1 MTSDHRTL
9 EFFFFDAG
17 GGHRNAALALR
28 EVIAER
34 YPGWT
39 ISLINLQEIL
49 GPVDMFQKVTGL
61 QSQDFYN
68 AILKRGW
75 TFGSLAM
82 LRTLQRGIRH
92 YSPSFEDVLEKH
104 WRGSKPDIVVS
115 LIPNFNL
122 ILFQA
127 LRRVHADIPYVTVMT
142 DLADF
147 PPHFWLEK
155 QDQFMICGTDR
166 AAVQAEDTGY
176 RPERI
181 FQSSGMIL
189 KPIFYRDIA
198 DDRRAAR
205 EAVGLDPDL
214 PTALIMFGGYGS
226 KTAEKIVKRLTRA
239 QLPLQTIVMCG
250 HNEKLRGAL
259 KDRPG
264 CHAVGFTDRVPDYMR
279 MADFFIGKPGPGSIS
294 EALHMGLPVVI
305 ERNNLTMPQER
316 YNTEWVQEHRAGIV
330 LDSFRGV
337 REGVAALTG
346 RIDEYRAA
354 VTRIKNRAIFEI
366 PEILDSLLRLSGAG
380 SDTHRFHPA
389 FPVRPAPASDLG
401 SIRAAAERSATV
413 PPPRSVA
420 GSAARRRARRHRRA

>member
-1 MTSDHRTL
+1 MTSAPRTL

-17 GGHRNAALALR
+17 GGHRSAALALS

-34 YPGWT
+34 YPGWR
-39 ISLINLQEIL
+39 IELVNLQEIL
-49 GPVDMFQKVTGL
+49 APVDMFHKVTGL

-75 TFGSLAM
+75 TFGSKAM

-92 YSPSFEDVLEKH
+92 YSPSFEEVLEKH
-104 WRGSKPDIVVS
+104 WQSSKPDIVVS

-122 ILFQA
+122 ILFRA
-127 LRRVHADIPYVTVMT
+127 LRRVHADMPYVTVMT

-166 AAVQAEDTGY
+166 AVEQAQAAGY

-189 KPIFYRDIA
+189 KPIFYRDMA
-198 DDRRAAR
+198 GREMAEDRCAAR
-205 EAVGLDPDL
+205 KAVGLEPDL

-226 KTAEKIVKRLTRA
+226 KAAEKIVDRLARTD
-239 QLPLQTIVMCG
+239 LPLQTIVICG
-250 HNEKLRGAL
+250 HNEKLCAAL
-259 KDRPG
+259 KDTPD

-294 EALHMGLPVVI
+294 EALHMGLPVII

-316 YNTEWVQEHRAGIV
+316 YNTDWVSEKEVGVVIRDFKRIGDAVRFLLTDGRLEQ
-330 LDSFRGV
+330 FRENARRLG
-337 REGVAALTG
+337 
-346 RIDEYRAA
+346 
-354 VTRIKNRAIFEI
+354 NRAVYEI
-366 PEILDSLLRLSGAG
+366 PAMLERIMESGG
-380 SDTHRFHPA
+380 
-389 FPVRPAPASDLG
+389 
-401 SIRAAAERSATV
+401 
-413 PPPRSVA
+413 
-420 GSAARRRARRHRRA
+420 

>member
-1 MTSDHRTL
+1 VTSDRRTL

-17 GGHRNAALALR
+17 GGHRSAAMALT

-39 ISLINLQEIL
+39 VELVNLQEL
-49 GPVDMFQKVTGL
+49 LRPVDMFEKVTGL

-82 LRTLQRGIRH
+82 LRTLQRGIRM
-92 YSPSFEDVLEKH
+92 YSPSFEGVLETH
-104 WRGSKPDIVVS
+104 WRASKPDIVVS

-122 ILFQA
+122 ALFRA
-127 LRRVHADIPYVTVMT
+127 LRRVHSDLPYVGVMT

-155 QDQFMICGTDR
+155 QDQYMICGTDR
-166 AAVQAEDTGY
+166 AVEQARAAGY

-189 KPIFYRDIA
+189 KPIFYRPA
-198 DDRRAAR
+198 SEDRLAARAAL
-205 EAVGLDPDL
+205 GLDPNL

-226 KTAEKIVKRLTRA
+226 RAAEKIVKRLVREDIA
-239 QLPLQTIVMCG
+239 LQTIVICG
-250 HNEKLRGAL
+250 HNEKLRAAL
-259 KDRPG
+259 SGRPG

-294 EALHMGLPVVI
+294 EALHMGLPVI
-305 ERNNLTMPQER
+305 LERNNLTMPQER
-316 YNTEWVQEHRAGIV
+316 YNTDWVKEREVGVVIPHFRRIADAVRFLLEDGRLERFRENARR
-330 LDSFRGV
+330 LD
-337 REGVAALTG
+337 
-346 RIDEYRAA
+346 
-354 VTRIKNRAIFEI
+354 NRAVYEI
-366 PEILDSLLRLSGAG
+366 PAMLERIMNE
-380 SDTHRFHPA
+380 
-389 FPVRPAPASDLG
+389 
-401 SIRAAAERSATV
+401 AA
-413 PPPRSVA
+413 
-420 GSAARRRARRHRRA
+420 

>member
-1 MTSDHRTL
+1 VTSAPRTL

-17 GGHRNAALALR
+17 GGHRSAALALS

-34 YPGWT
+34 YPGWR
-39 ISLINLQEIL
+39 IELVNLQEIL
-49 GPVDMFQKVTGL
+49 APVDMFHKVTGL

-75 TFGSLAM
+75 TFGSKAM

-122 ILFQA
+122 ILFRA
-127 LRRVHADIPYVTVMT
+127 LRRVHAEIPYVTVMT

-166 AAVQAEDTGY
+166 AAEQARAAGY
-176 RPERI
+176 RPDRI

-198 DDRRAAR
+198 EDRRAAR
-205 EAVGLDPDL
+205 EAIGLDPDL

-226 KTAEKIVKRLTRA
+226 KTAEKIVNRLARA
-239 QLPLQTIVMCG
+239 DLKLQTIVICG
-250 HNEKLRGAL
+250 HNEKLRAAL
-259 KDRPG
+259 KDTQD
-264 CHAVGFTDRVPDYMR
+264 CHAVGFTDRVPDFMR

-294 EALHMGLPVVI
+294 EALHMGLPVII

-316 YNTEWVQEHRAGIV
+316 YNTDWVSEKEVGVVIRDFKRIGEAVSFLLTDGRLEQFRENARR
-330 LDSFRGV
+330 LD
-337 REGVAALTG
+337 
-346 RIDEYRAA
+346 
-354 VTRIKNRAIFEI
+354 NRAVYEI
-366 PEILDSLLRLSGAG
+366 PAML
-380 SDTHRFHPA
+380 
-389 FPVRPAPASDLG
+389 
-401 SIRAAAERSATV
+401 ERIME
-413 PPPRSVA
+413 
-420 GSAARRRARRHRRA
+420 SAA

>member
-1 MTSDHRTL
+1 VTSDRRTL

-17 GGHRNAALALR
+17 GGHRNAAMALR
-28 EVIAER
+28 DVIAER

-39 ISLINLQEIL
+39 IELINLQEIL

-92 YSPSFEDVLEKH
+92 YAPSFEDVLEKH

-127 LRRVHADIPYVTVMT
+127 LRRVHADVPYVTVMT

-155 QDQFMICGTDR
+155 QDQYMICGTDR
-166 AAVQAEDTGY
+166 AVEQARAAGY

-189 KPIFYRDIA
+189 KPIFYREPGREPTE
-198 DDRRAAR
+198 DRCAARAAL
-205 EAVGLDPDL
+205 GLDPNL

-226 KTAEKIVKRLTRA
+226 RSAEKIVRRLGREDT
-239 QLPLQTIVMCG
+239 PLQTIVICG
-250 HNEKLRGAL
+250 HNEKLREAL
-259 KDRPG
+259 AGRPG

-279 MADFFIGKPGPGSIS
+279 LADFFIGKPGPGSIS
-294 EALHMGLPVVI
+294 EALHMGLPVI
-305 ERNNLTMPQER
+305 LERNNLTMPQER
-316 YNTEWVQEHRAGIV
+316 YNTNWVEEREVGVVIR
-330 LDSFRGV
+330 DFRHIADAV
-337 REGVAALTG
+337 RFLLADG
-346 RIDEYRAA
+346 RLERFRQNA
-354 VTRIKNRAIFEI
+354 RRLNNRAVYEI
-366 PEILDSLLRLSGAG
+366 PAML
-380 SDTHRFHPA
+380 
-389 FPVRPAPASDLG
+389 
-401 SIRAAAERSATV
+401 ERIMDE
-413 PPPRSVA
+413 VA
-420 GSAARRRARRHRRA
+420 

>member
-1 MTSDHRTL
+1 VTSDRRTL

-17 GGHRNAALALR
+17 GGHRNAAMALR
-28 EVIAER
+28 DVIAER

-39 ISLINLQEIL
+39 IELINLQEIL

-92 YSPSFEDVLEKH
+92 YAPSFEDVLEKH

-127 LRRVHADIPYVTVMT
+127 LRRVHADMPYVTVMT

-155 QDQFMICGTDR
+155 QDQYMICGTDR
-166 AAVQAEDTGY
+166 AVEQARVAGY

-189 KPIFYRDIA
+189 KPIFYREPGREPTE
-198 DDRRAAR
+198 DRCAARAAL
-205 EAVGLDPDL
+205 GLDPNL

-226 KTAEKIVKRLTRA
+226 RSAEKIVRRLGREDT
-239 QLPLQTIVMCG
+239 PLQTIVICG
-250 HNEKLRGAL
+250 HNEKLREAL
-259 KDRPG
+259 AGRPG

-279 MADFFIGKPGPGSIS
+279 LADFFIGKPGPGSIS
-294 EALHMGLPVVI
+294 EALHMGLPVI
-305 ERNNLTMPQER
+305 LERNNLTMPQER
-316 YNTEWVQEHRAGIV
+316 YNTNWVEEREVGVVIR
-330 LDSFRGV
+330 DFRHIADAV
-337 REGVAALTG
+337 RFLLADDRLERFRQNARRLN
-346 RIDEYRAA
+346 
-354 VTRIKNRAIFEI
+354 NRAVYEI
-366 PEILDSLLRLSGAG
+366 PAMLERIMDE
-380 SDTHRFHPA
+380 
-389 FPVRPAPASDLG
+389 
-401 SIRAAAERSATV
+401 AA
-413 PPPRSVA
+413 
-420 GSAARRRARRHRRA
+420 

>member
-1 MTSDHRTL
+1 VTPAPRTL

-17 GGHRNAALALR
+17 GGHRSAALALK

-34 YPGWT
+34 YPAWR
-39 ISLINLQEIL
+39 IELVNLQEIL

-75 TFGSLAM
+75 TYGSKAM
-82 LRTLQRGIRH
+82 LRTLQRGIRY

-104 WRGSKPDIVVS
+104 WRTSKPDIVVS

-127 LRRVHADIPYVTVMT
+127 LRRVHADLPYVTVMT

-147 PPHFWLEK
+147 PPHFWLER
-155 QDQFMICGTDR
+155 QDQFMICGTGR
-166 AAVQAEDTGY
+166 AVEQAQAAGY

-189 KPIFYRDIA
+189 RPIFYSDMA
-198 DDRRAAR
+198 QDRCAAR
-205 EAVGLDPDL
+205 KLLGLDPDL

-226 KTAEKIVKRLTRA
+226 KAAGKIVSWLARTD
-239 QLPLQTIVMCG
+239 LPLQTIVICG
-250 HNEKLRGAL
+250 HNEKLCAAL
-259 KDRPG
+259 KDTPD

-294 EALHMGLPVVI
+294 EALHMGLPVII

-316 YNTEWVQEHRAGIV
+316 YNTDWVSEKQVGVVIRDFRRIGDAVRFLLTDGRLEQFRENARR
-330 LDSFRGV
+330 LD
-337 REGVAALTG
+337 
-346 RIDEYRAA
+346 
-354 VTRIKNRAIFEI
+354 NRAVYEI
-366 PEILDSLLRLSGAG
+366 PAMLERIMESGG
-380 SDTHRFHPA
+380 
-389 FPVRPAPASDLG
+389 
-401 SIRAAAERSATV
+401 
-413 PPPRSVA
+413 
-420 GSAARRRARRHRRA
+420 

>member
-1 MTSDHRTL
+1 MTSDRRTL

-17 GGHRNAALALR
+17 GGHRNAAMALR
-28 EVIAER
+28 DVIAER

-39 ISLINLQEIL
+39 IELINLQEIL

-92 YSPSFEDVLEKH
+92 YAPSFEDVLEKH

-122 ILFQA
+122 ILFRA
-127 LRRVHADIPYVTVMT
+127 LRRVHADLPYVTVMT

-155 QDQFMICGTDR
+155 QDQYMICGTDR
-166 AAVQAEDTGY
+166 AVEQARAAGY

-189 KPIFYRDIA
+189 KPIFYREPGREPTE
-198 DDRRAAR
+198 DRCAARAAL
-205 EAVGLDPDL
+205 GLDPNL

-226 KTAEKIVKRLTRA
+226 RSAEKIVRRLGREDT
-239 QLPLQTIVMCG
+239 PLQTIVICG
-250 HNEKLRGAL
+250 HNEKLREAL
-259 KDRPG
+259 AGRPG

-279 MADFFIGKPGPGSIS
+279 LADFFIGKPGPGSIS
-294 EALHMGLPVVI
+294 EALHMGLPVI
-305 ERNNLTMPQER
+305 LERNNLTMPQER
-316 YNTEWVQEHRAGIV
+316 YNTNWVEEREVGVVIR
-330 LDSFRGV
+330 DFRHIADAV
-337 REGVAALTG
+337 RFLLADG
-346 RIDEYRAA
+346 RLERFRQNA
-354 VTRIKNRAIFEI
+354 RRLNNRAVYEI
-366 PEILDSLLRLSGAG
+366 PAMLERIMDE
-380 SDTHRFHPA
+380 
-389 FPVRPAPASDLG
+389 
-401 SIRAAAERSATV
+401 AA
-413 PPPRSVA
+413 
-420 GSAARRRARRHRRA
+420 

>member
-1 MTSDHRTL
+1 MTSEQRRL

-17 GGHRNAALALR
+17 GGHRSAAVALR

-39 ISLINLQEIL
+39 IELVNLQEIL

-122 ILFQA
+122 ILFRA
-127 LRRVHADIPYVTVMT
+127 LRRVHADLPYVGVMT

-155 QDQFMICGTDR
+155 QDQYMICGTDR
-166 AAVQAEDTGY
+166 AVEQARAAGY
-176 RPERI
+176 RSERI

-189 KPIFYRDIA
+189 KPIFYRA
-198 DDRRAAR
+198 PAQDRCAARAAL
-205 EAVGLDPDL
+205 GLDPNM

-226 KTAEKIVKRLTRA
+226 RTAEKIVRRLGREDI
-239 QLPLQTIVMCG
+239 LLQTIVICG
-250 HNEKLRGAL
+250 HNEKLREAL
-259 KDRPG
+259 SGRPG

-294 EALHMGLPVVI
+294 EALHMGLPVI
-305 ERNNLTMPQER
+305 LERNNLTMPQER
-316 YNTEWVQEHRAGIV
+316 YNTDWVEAREVGVVIREFRRIADAVRFLLADGRLERFRANARR
-330 LDSFRGV
+330 LD
-337 REGVAALTG
+337 
-346 RIDEYRAA
+346 
-354 VTRIKNRAIFEI
+354 NRAVYEI
-366 PEILDSLLRLSGAG
+366 PAML
-380 SDTHRFHPA
+380 
-389 FPVRPAPASDLG
+389 
-401 SIRAAAERSATV
+401 ERIMDE
-413 PPPRSVA
+413 
-420 GSAARRRARRHRRA
+420 AARSRV

>member
-1 MTSDHRTL
+1 MTSAPRTL

-17 GGHRNAALALR
+17 GGHRSAALALS

-34 YPGWT
+34 YPDWR
-39 ISLINLQEIL
+39 IELVNLQEIL
-49 GPVDMFQKVTGL
+49 GPVDMFHKVTGL

-75 TFGSLAM
+75 TFGSKAM
-82 LRTLQRGIRH
+82 LRTLQRGIRY

-104 WRGSKPDIVVS
+104 WHTSKPDIVVS

-122 ILFQA
+122 ILFRA

-166 AAVQAEDTGY
+166 AAAQARDAGY

-189 KPIFYRDIA
+189 KPIFYREMIE
-198 DDRRAAR
+198 DRCATRA
-205 EAVGLDPDL
+205 AVGLDPDL

-226 KTAEKIVKRLTRA
+226 KTAEKIVDRLAATD
-239 QLPLQTIVMCG
+239 LKLQTIVICG
-250 HNEKLRGAL
+250 HNEKLRAAL

-264 CHAVGFTDRVPDYMR
+264 CHAVGFTDRIPDYMR

-294 EALHMGLPVVI
+294 EALHMGLPVII

-316 YNTEWVQEHRAGIV
+316 YNTDWVHEHEVGVVIRE
-330 LDSFRGV
+330 FR
-337 REGVAALTG
+337 RIAEAARLLLTDG
-346 RIDEYRAA
+346 RLEQFRTNA
-354 VTRIKNRAIFEI
+354 RRLKNRAVYEI
-366 PEILDSLLRLSGAG
+366 PVMLEQIMAE
-380 SDTHRFHPA
+380 
-389 FPVRPAPASDLG
+389 AS
-401 SIRAAAERSATV
+401 
-413 PPPRSVA
+413 
-420 GSAARRRARRHRRA
+420 